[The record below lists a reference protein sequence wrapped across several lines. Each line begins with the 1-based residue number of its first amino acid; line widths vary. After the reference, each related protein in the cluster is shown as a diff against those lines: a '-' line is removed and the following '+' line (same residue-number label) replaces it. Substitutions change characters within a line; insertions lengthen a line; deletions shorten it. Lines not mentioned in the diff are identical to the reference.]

1 MLGYPRMALG
11 SADHRWM
18 PELVEERLG
27 HGHFGE
33 DLVQDRSGC
42 GVVGDRCLC
51 QLQPVEGELGLQLGQ
66 LETGRRRKQRV
77 RITDRERVLV
87 QELGGTAETQ
97 TSRCPACFHPGS
109 KGLFLCLSVVPP
121 ISYKTLP

>member
-1 MLGYPRMALG
+1 MALG
-11 SADHRWM
+11 GADHRRM

-33 DLVQDRSGC
+33 DLVEDRG
-42 GVVGDRCLC
+42 GGGIAGDRCLC

-66 LETGRRRKQRV
+66 LQAGGRREQRV
-77 RITDRERVLV
+77 RVTDGERVLV

-97 TSRCPACFHPGS
+97 KSGCTARFHPGS
-109 KGLFLCLSVVPP
+109 KGLFLCLSVVPSSKTKP
-121 ISYKTLP
+121 FHTGPTYK